1 MAILNNKLNM
11 DLSKFKES
19 NKSDVKKSNV
29 VISQLNNVK
38 NWILPPTNDKRKE
51 RLGQY
56 KDIGIFVG
64 SIGLVIYFKES
75 ISQFL

>member
-1 MAILNNKLNM
+1 M
-11 DLSKFKES
+11 DLRNFKES
-19 NKSDVKKSNV
+19 NKPDVKKSNIFV
-29 VISQLNNVK
+29 SQFKNAK

-56 KDIGIFVG
+56 KDLSIFVG
-64 SIGLVIYFKES
+64 SIAVVIYFKES

>member
-1 MAILNNKLNM
+1 M

-19 NKSDVKKSNV
+19 SKPDVKKSN
-29 VISQLNNVK
+29 IFTTQFNNAK

-64 SIGLVIYFKES
+64 SIAFVAYFKES